1 MPILCDFISVIIRR
15 DSIDKYFQGG
25 WFRFVIDPQ
34 NNSMCCDG
42 EIVNLGFMN
51 PNDVQKYL
59 SYLVDKGLQYEQSS
73 KDPPL
78 IRKIDDIIVLDQING
93 YHGKVSWLEYGDR
106 KFNGEDY
113 FCCWI
118 KESTSETL
126 AFPEFREGKFIHRVP
141 FSLKP
146 SEFERFKFVRTENDL
161 DIYLDTSSEREAE
174 YFMPHG
180 MSINEY
186 YVLLKPEREMDDAKT
201 KAIAKEKKSEEKL
214 YDKVT
219 KKTAKR

>member
-1 MPILCDFISVIIRR
+1 
-15 DSIDKYFQGG
+15 
-25 WFRFVIDPQ
+25 
-34 NNSMCCDG
+34 
-42 EIVNLGFMN
+42 
-51 PNDVQKYL
+51 QKYL
-59 SYLVDKGLQYEQSS
+59 SYLVDKGLQYEKSS